1 MSLGPAEG
9 GDRGGLIIADK
20 VVEKVAAHAISGV
33 AHATGAPR
41 RVLGV
46 SVGNVSDDTRARV
59 NADVDGDV
67 ASVTV
72 DLAVEWPTPVRGV
85 VEDVRRRIRD
95 DVYRITGVTVQQVD
109 IEVVSMA
116 TLQHDVP
123 RVR

>member
-1 MSLGPAEG
+1 MSLGSTEG
-9 GDRGGLIIADK
+9 SDRGSLIIADR
-20 VVEKVAAHAISGV
+20 VVEKVAAHAIGGA

-46 SVGNVSDDTRARV
+46 SVGSVSDDTRARV

-67 ASVTV
+67 ANVTV
-72 DLAVEWPTPVRGV
+72 DLTVEWPTPVRGV

-95 DVYRITGVTVQQVD
+95 DVFRITGVTVQQVD

-116 TLQHDVP
+116 TLQREVP

>member
-1 MSLGPAEG
+1 MSLGPTEG
-9 GDRGGLIIADK
+9 SDRGALIIADK
-20 VVEKVAAHAISGV
+20 VVEKVAAHAISGA

-67 ASVTV
+67 ATVTV
-72 DLAVEWPTPVRGV
+72 DLAVEWPTPVRRV

-109 IEVVSMA
+109 IDVVSMA